1 MRNVLLAGAG
11 GGKIDAMPGRVPGG
25 GVWLAQAPRTTISI
39 LLSAKHGRRMTN
51 QHVSKAR
58 ALLLTGVVAAL
69 TLSGCA
75 RPRVAELYPELE
87 QHAGRRV
94 DELAFRNI
102 EPFTRDSLRAITE
115 SEATR
120 CELIPILFPF
130 CFPGTDWGL
139 RVRELDLEAVGRDVS
154 RLTALYRQS
163 GYFGSMVIPEV
174 EDLRPRDAVRLTFHV
189 QRGPAI
195 VVDTVI
201 IEGTEGIADPDSL
214 AATLRLRPGD
224 MFELPEFLAASD
236 EVAALLRREGHA
248 FAEVLRNYTVD
259 VERRRAT
266 ALLVAVPGPRVTVDS
281 VVVTGL
287 DVLGQRTVRR
297 QMSIEEGDLLRLSWL
312 RDSQR
317 NLYDLELI
325 QFALVA
331 VAPDSLQMDPEDE
344 TTATVLVQITE
355 ADEHL
360 VEAIAAFGTQDC
372 IRTGAQWVDRS
383 FIRGA
388 RRLTLS
394 ATVSRIA
401 SQLCESR
408 DTLFGRGMD
417 YRFSGEL
424 LQPYFLSHRNRLTAN
439 AFAERVTQPE
449 LFRRTAQG
457 GRLSLSHR
465 VGAGENLGATLDIEH
480 RQTEAIPVLYC
491 YAFAVC
497 TPVDIAAL
505 GQPRWR
511 NALGANWYRDRG
523 NRPVSPTH
531 GHTLR
536 SSLLWSSP
544 LLASDYD
551 FVRGSGEVAFYRT
564 ITPRWVFATNLRL
577 GSFFTRA
584 TLGVDDFTP
593 PEERFYAGGA
603 NSVRGYPRNQLGP
616 GVWLF
621 EGEEVP
627 DSIHGEL
634 PVQFFPTG
642 GTSVAVANAELRFPM
657 PGLGQRAGLVAF
669 VDAGRIAIEPLW
681 VMETP
686 WRVTPGMGVRAE
698 TPVGPVR
705 VDVAYNPNPRERGP
719 LLMPEDGGLR
729 RIAEGYRPD
738 RPGFW
743 RRLQLHVAVGQAF

>member
-1 MRNVLLAGAG
+1 MTKDDVLRGRRLLLLLA
-11 GGKIDAMPGRVPGG
+11 
-25 GVWLAQAPRTTISI
+25 
-39 LLSAKHGRRMTN
+39 
-51 QHVSKAR
+51 
-58 ALLLTGVVAAL
+58 VVGL

-75 RPRVAELYPELE
+75 RPRIAELYPEME
-87 QHAGRRV
+87 RHAGRRV
-94 DELAFRNI
+94 DEVEFRNI
-102 EPFTRDSLRAITE
+102 EPFTRDSLRAVTE
-115 SEATR
+115 SSPTR

-139 RVRELDLEAVGRDVS
+139 RVRVLDLEAVGRDVS
-154 RLTALYRQS
+154 RLTALYRQG

-174 EDLRPRDAVRLTFHV
+174 EDLTPRDAVRLTFHV

-195 VVDTVI
+195 LVDTVI
-201 IEGTEGIADPDSL
+201 VEGTEGIADPDSL
-214 AATLRLRPGD
+214 AATLRLQPGA
-224 MFELPEFLAASD
+224 MFELPELLAASD
-236 EVAALLRREGHA
+236 EVAALLRARGHA
-248 FAEVLRNYTVD
+248 YAEVLRNYTVD

-266 ALLVAVPGPRVTVDS
+266 AWLVAVPGPRVTVDS
-281 VVVTGL
+281 VLVTGL
-287 DVLGQRTVRR
+287 DVLDRRTIRR
-297 QMSIEEGDLLRLSWL
+297 QMVIEEGDLLRLSRL
-312 RDSQR
+312 RESQR
-317 NLYDLELI
+317 NLYDLEMI

-331 VAPDSLQMDPEDE
+331 VAPDTLQLDPDDP
-344 TTATVLVQITE
+344 TTATVMVQITE
-355 ADEHL
+355 SDEHL

-394 ATVSRIA
+394 GTVSRLA
-401 SQLCESR
+401 SQLCEPR
-408 DTLFGRGMD
+408 DTLFDRAID

-424 LQPYFLSHRNRLTAN
+424 VQPYFITHRNRLTAN
-439 AFAERVTQPE
+439 AFAERVTQPG

-457 GRLSLSHR
+457 GRLALAHR
-465 VGAGENLGATLDIEH
+465 VGARENLGATLDFEY
-480 RQTEAIPVLYC
+480 RQTEALPVLYC

-497 TPVDIAAL
+497 TPEDIEAL

-523 NRPVSPTH
+523 NRPVSPSH

-551 FVRGSGEVAFYRT
+551 FVRASGEVAFYRT
-564 ITPRWVFATNLRL
+564 IAPRWVFATNLRL
-577 GSFFTRA
+577 GSFLTRA
-584 TLGVDDFTP
+584 SLEREDFVP

-603 NSVRGYPRNQLGP
+603 NSVRGYARNQLGP
-616 GVWLF
+616 GVWLL
-621 EGEEVP
+621 EGEELP
-627 DSIHGEL
+627 DTVHGRL

-642 GTSVAVANAELRFPM
+642 GTSVSVANAELRFPA

-669 VDAGRIAIEPLW
+669 VDAGRIALEPLW
-681 VMETP
+681 VMDTP
-686 WRVTPGMGVRAE
+686 WRVTPGAGVRME
-698 TPVGPVR
+698 TPVGPAR
-705 VDVAYNPNPRERGP
+705 IDVAYNPNPRERGP
-719 LLMPEDGGLR
+719 LLMAEAGGLR

-743 RRLQLHVAVGQAF
+743 RRLQLSIAVGQAF

>member
-1 MRNVLLAGAG
+1 MTKLDVSRARSTLLF
-11 GGKIDAMPGRVPGG
+11 
-25 GVWLAQAPRTTISI
+25 LALAA
-39 LLSAKHGRRMTN
+39 LALSA
-51 QHVSKAR
+51 
-58 ALLLTGVVAAL
+58 
-69 TLSGCA
+69 CA

-87 QHAGRRV
+87 RHAGRRV
-94 DELAFRNI
+94 DEVAYRNI
-102 EPFTRDSLRAITE
+102 EPFTRDSLRAVTE
-115 SEATR
+115 SEPTR
-120 CELIPILFPF
+120 CELIPVIFPF
-130 CFPGTDWGL
+130 CFPGTRWGL
-139 RVRELDLEAVGRDVS
+139 RLRLLDLEALGRDVS

-163 GYFGSMVIPEV
+163 GYFGSSVIPEV
-174 EDLRPRDAVRLTFHV
+174 EDLAPNDAVRLTFHV
-189 QRGPAI
+189 QRGPEILVDSVI
-195 VVDTVI
+195 V
-201 IEGTEGIADPDSL
+201 EGTEGIADPDSL
-214 AATLRLRPGD
+214 TATLRLQPGD

-236 EVAALLRREGHA
+236 EVAALLRAEGYA
-248 FAEVLRNYTVD
+248 FAEVLRNYSVD

-266 ALLVAVPGPRVTVDS
+266 AWLVAVPGPRVTVDS
-281 VVVTGL
+281 VLVTGL
-287 DVLGQRTVRR
+287 DVLDRRTIRR
-297 QMSIEEGDLLRLSWL
+297 QMVIDEGDLLRLGRL
-312 RDSQR
+312 RQSQR

-331 VAPDSLQMDPEDE
+331 VAPDTLQVNPEDP

-394 ATVSRIA
+394 GTVSRLA
-401 SQLCESR
+401 SQLCEPR
-408 DTLFGRGMD
+408 DTLFDRGLD
-417 YRFSGEL
+417 YRLSGEL
-424 LQPYFLSHRNRLTAN
+424 VQPYFITHRNRLAVN
-439 AFAERVTQPE
+439 AFAERVTQPG

-465 VGAGENLGATLDIEH
+465 VGARENIGSTLEVEYRETD
-480 RQTEAIPVLYC
+480 AIPVLYC

-497 TPVDIAAL
+497 TPEDIAAL

-531 GHTLR
+531 GHALR
-536 SSLLWSSP
+536 TTLLWSSP

-564 ITPRWVFATNLRL
+564 VAPRWVFATNLRL
-577 GSFFTRA
+577 GSFLTRA
-584 TLGVDDFTP
+584 SLELDDFIP

-621 EGEEVP
+621 EGDAPP
-627 DSIHGEL
+627 DTIHGQL

-642 GTSVAVANAELRFPM
+642 GTSVAVANAELRFPA
-657 PGLGQRAGLVAF
+657 PGLGQRGGLVAF
-669 VDAGRIAIEPLW
+669 VDAGLIAIGPLW
-681 VMETP
+681 VMDSP
-686 WRVTPGMGVRAE
+686 WRVTPGGGLRVE

-705 VDVAYNPNPRERGP
+705 VDLAYNPNPRARGP
-719 LLMPEDGGLR
+719 LLMAEAGGLR
-729 RIAEGYRPD
+729 RIAEGHRPD
-738 RPGFW
+738 PPDFW
-743 RRLQLHVAVGQAF
+743 GRFQLHIAVGQAF